1 LNGKK
6 EKRRLVSNAQDFR
19 DPIAPRLIVF
29 SEMRDHPF
37 LDELWHV
44 LEGIRE
50 VGYEAVLLI
59 CLLCDPE
66 PLLESG
72 DLVPGGRLV
81 YNRRQPGGVGLYFLS

>member
-1 LNGKK
+1 
-6 EKRRLVSNAQDFR
+6 
-19 DPIAPRLIVF
+19 
-29 SEMRDHPF
+29 
-37 LDELWHV
+37 LWHV